1 MTSCF
6 GYLRVSTV
14 RQGEGVSLQEQRSA
28 IEECALKRGLLI
40 SEWFEEKETAS
51 KAGRPVFNQMIK
63 RLRRGHAEGLVV
75 HKLDRSARNLHD
87 WAIVSEL
94 MDANIVFHIATEP
107 IDFTTRGGRMTADFL
122 AVIAADFSRN
132 QREETRKGLYGRL
145 KQGLYPFKAPLGYL
159 DTGRG
164 QAKTLC
170 PINAPLIKELYGLYL
185 SGQHSLRSLHIEMN
199 RRGLRGHQN
208 GPVSLHAIEKILSN
222 TFYHGLITIERTG
235 ETFEGLHEPLV
246 TKRQFARV
254 QQIKAGRCGPKV
266 TRHNH
271 QFQGVFRCGLC
282 DGPMVPELQKARVYY
297 RCPKKTCKM
306 TSMREDKINT
316 ALLSHLS
323 QTQLGPADIKEL
335 EDRWDAGH
343 ANTELEASRRSL
355 AARIEA
361 LETKCARMTDL
372 LIDGALD
379 KPSFEKAK
387 QSANFELSQ
396 LRGQLDQMPNPA
408 ELRKQKAEYI
418 KRFSTLVDTYRS
430 AKTAERR
437 DLLQNTY
444 AVRHILPGELRLE
457 VRDWLHDT
465 QADPAQIQSKML
477 TFA

>member
-164 QAKTLC
+164 QAKTPC
-170 PINAPLIKELYGLYL
+170 PINGPLIKELYRLYL
-185 SGQHSLRSLHIEMN
+185 SGQHSLRSLHVEMN
-199 RRGLRGHQN
+199 RRGLRGHHN

-246 TKRQFARV
+246 TKRQFAQV

-335 EDRWDAGH
+335 EARWDAGH

-387 QSANFELSQ
+387 QATNFELSQ

-465 QADPAQIQSKML
+465 QADPAQNQSKML